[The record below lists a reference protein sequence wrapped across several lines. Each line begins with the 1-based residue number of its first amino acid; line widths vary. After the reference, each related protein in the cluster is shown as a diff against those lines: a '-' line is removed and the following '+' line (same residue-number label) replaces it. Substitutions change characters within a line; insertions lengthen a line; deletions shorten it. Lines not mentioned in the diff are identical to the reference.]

1 MTGSPFVPAV
11 LLEREE
17 VSARLALFRVGASD
31 AEAPLPAFEAGQH
44 LRVSIEDEDGEWLSR
59 PISVASPPEERER
72 VEFCVSRSGRGADRF
87 VERLWALSPGET
99 VRLGAGARGTLTLRA
114 TVGEVD
120 ERFLLLVAA
129 GTGVAPFASLVRG
142 WAARGDEARLGR
154 TALLHGVSSPRDL
167 AYGDFFRAALGDA
180 RYRPTVSRRDERDGW
195 TGARGRVE
203 SLLAPERIDRT
214 ERSLGLAPGSIVPA
228 RAAVFV
234 CGFPGTVSRVE
245 SSLAARGFARGG
257 DSLFTEG

>member
-17 VSARLALFRVGASD
+17 VSVRLALFRFGASD

-44 LRVSIEDEDGEWLSR
+44 LRVSIAGEDGEWLSR
-59 PISVASPPEERER
+59 PISVASPPEDGAR
-72 VEFCVSRSGRGADRF
+72 VEFCVSRSGRGSDRF
-87 VERLWALSPGET
+87 VERLWALSPGDA
-99 VRLGAGARGTLTLRA
+99 VRLGGRGEGRLTLRG
-114 TVGEVD
+114 TVGEED
-120 ERFLLLVAA
+120 DRFLLLVAA

-180 RYRPTVSRRDERDGW
+180 RYRPTVSGNNEGDGW
-195 TGARGRVE
+195 SGERGRVE

-228 RAAVFV
+228 GAMVFV
-234 CGFPGTVSRVE
+234 CGFPETVSRVE